1 MLAFLAGGGDAARM
15 IRERDW
21 TDHPLGP
28 PETWSEGFRTALSLV
43 LNSPESMILTWGP
56 DLHFFFNDTYF
67 PLLGPRLDWAM
78 GERFDVVWA
87 DAWEQAKPIIDDAF
101 AGRSRR
107 FDDLP
112 WKLGTDRGE
121 ADTWFSFS
129 YSRVLDGAGR
139 VAGLFIFTNETTARM
154 LGDRALRESEE
165 HYRQTVELNPQVP
178 WTCDPEGN
186 ITSYSNRWLELT
198 GQAPGEPDGA
208 GWLKALHPDDIPA
221 TLYAFGAALS
231 SGEPVDVDYRL
242 RMAATGEHRWMRA
255 RARPRRNEGGGI
267 VRWYGVVEDVHDRK
281 LAEAALRELNETLE
295 RRVEEALLQRKLWAE
310 VFETTDALVGAL
322 DTDFRLLAANR
333 AWIEEF
339 DAVFGIRPA
348 VGDHILD
355 LLSHLPDMQVPVRA
369 TWARAL
375 DGEEF
380 TQVEEFGDPDRKRRY
395 YELKF
400 TTLRDTD
407 GRRIG
412 AFQYV
417 QDVTERLRDQERL
430 TKAEEALRQSQKLEA
445 VGQLTGGVA
454 HDFNNLLTI
463 IRSSVDFLRRPDL
476 SEERRTRYM
485 DAVSDTV
492 DRAAK
497 LTGQLLAFARRQTLK
512 PQVFDV
518 GRQVAAVADMLD
530 TVTGARIHV
539 VTEVPDAPCFVKADL
554 SQFETAL
561 INMAVNARDAMD
573 GEGTLTLRLACGG
586 RLPAVRGHAAA
597 AGPFAAVSLTDTGSG
612 IAAEQVARIFEPF
625 FTTKEIGKGTGLGL
639 SQVFGFAKQS
649 GGDVDVESTLGEGT
663 TFTLYLPETDA
674 VASDT
679 PVVSRGHEPFQTG
692 DGQCVLVVEDN
703 VEVGRF
709 ATQILEDCG
718 YRTTWAANAEE
729 ALDRLGPD
737 GSGFDV
743 VFSDVVMPGMGGI
756 ALARLLRR
764 RLPDLPVLL
773 ASGYSHVLV
782 QDGLEGFEMLHKP
795 YSADQLARTLGKL
808 LPRTADG
815 PSGEHATIGTHLN
828 RP

>member
-1 MLAFLAGGGDAARM
+1 MSDALAFLAGGGEAARM

-21 TDHPLGP
+21 SHHPLGQ

-67 PLLGPRLDWAM
+67 PLLGPRLAWAM

-87 DAWEQAKPIIDDAF
+87 DAWDQAKPIIDDAL

-112 WKLGTDRGE
+112 WKLDTDRGE

-139 VAGLFIFTNETTARM
+139 VAGLFIFTNETTKRV

-178 WTCDPEGN
+178 WTCDPDGN

-208 GWLKALHPDDIPA
+208 GWLEALHPDDVPD
-221 TLYAFGAALS
+221 TLAAFAGALS
-231 SGEPVDVDYRL
+231 TGEPVDVDYRL

-255 RARPRRNEGGGI
+255 RARPRRNAAGSI
-267 VRWYGVVEDVHDRK
+267 MRWYGVVEDVHDKK
-281 LAEAALRELNETLE
+281 LAEARLRELNETLE

-310 VFETTDALVGAL
+310 VFEATDALVGAL

-339 DAVFGIRPA
+339 DAVFGIRPRI
-348 VGDHILD
+348 GDGILD
-355 LLSHLPDMQVPVRA
+355 LLADRPAILAPVRA
-369 TWARAL
+369 AWARAL
-375 DGEEF
+375 SGEEF
-380 TQVEEFGDPDRKRRY
+380 TLVQEFGDPDRKRPS

-400 TTLRDTD
+400 TTLRDPQ

-417 QDVTERLRDQERL
+417 QDVSDRLRDQERL
-430 TKAEEALRQSQKLEA
+430 FEAEEALRQSQKLEA

-497 LTGQLLAFARRQTLK
+497 LTGQLLAFARRQALK

-530 TVTGARIHV
+530 TVTGARIRV
-539 VTEVPDAPCFVKADL
+539 VTRVPDVPCFAKADL

-573 GEGTLTLRLACGG
+573 GEGTLTLRLVCASG
-586 RLPAVRGHAAA
+586 LPAIRGHAGS

-612 IAAEQVARIFEPF
+612 IPPDQIARIFEPF
-625 FTTKEIGKGTGLGL
+625 FTTKEVGKGTGLGL

-649 GGDVDVESTLGEGT
+649 GGDVDVESTVGGGT
-663 TFTLYLPETDA
+663 TFTLYLPEIEAT
-674 VASDT
+674 ASD
-679 PVVSRGHEPFQTG
+679 EPAAFHGDETFRTG
-692 DGQCVLVVEDN
+692 DGQRVLVVEDN

-718 YRTTWAANAEE
+718 YRTTWATNAEE
-729 ALDRLGPD
+729 ALDTLGPD
-737 GSGFDV
+737 GAGFDV

-756 ALARLLRR
+756 ELARLLQR
-764 RLPDLPVLL
+764 RLPDMPVLL
-773 ASGYSHVLV
+773 ASGYSHVLA
-782 QDGLEGFEMLHKP
+782 QDGLDGFELLHKP
-795 YSADQLARTLGKL
+795 YSADQLSHILGNL
-808 LPRTADG
+808 LRRRCPKV
-815 PSGEHATIGTHLN
+815 
-828 RP
+828 

>member
-1 MLAFLAGGGDAARM
+1 MSDALAFLAGGGEAARM

-21 TDHPLGP
+21 TGHPLGM
-28 PETWSEGFRTALSLV
+28 PETWSEGFRIALSLV
-43 LNSPESMILTWGP
+43 LTSPESMILTWGP

-67 PLLGPRLDWAM
+67 PLLGPRLEWAM

-139 VAGLFIFTNETTARM
+139 VAGLFIFTNETTARV

-178 WTCDPEGN
+178 WTCDPAGN

-221 TLYAFGAALS
+221 TLDAFGSALA

-281 LAEAALRELNETLE
+281 LAEAALREMNETLE
-295 RRVEEALLQRKLWAE
+295 RRVEEALLQRKLWSE

-322 DTDFRLLAANR
+322 DADFRLLAANR
-333 AWIEEF
+333 AWIEGFEAF
-339 DAVFGIRPA
+339 SGIRPR
-348 VGDHILD
+348 VGDRILD
-355 LLSHLPDMQVPVRA
+355 HLAHRPGLLDPVREI
-369 TWARAL
+369 WGRAL
-375 DGEEF
+375 AGEEF
-380 TQVEEFGDPDRKRRY
+380 TLVEAFGDPDSERPY
-395 YELKF
+395 YEIKF
-400 TTLRDTD
+400 TTLRDPE

-417 QDVTERLRDQERL
+417 QDVTQRLRDQDRL
-430 TKAEEALRQSQKLEA
+430 AKAEEALRQSQKLEA

-530 TVTGARIHV
+530 TVTGARIRV
-539 VTEVPDAPCFVKADL
+539 VTEVPDAPCYVKADL

-573 GEGTLTLRLACGG
+573 SEGTLTLRLVCAC
-586 RLPAVRGHAAA
+586 RLPDIRGHAGS

-612 IAAEQVARIFEPF
+612 IAPDQVARIFEPF
-625 FTTKEIGKGTGLGL
+625 FTTKEVGKGTGLGL

-649 GGDVDVESTLGEGT
+649 GGDVDVESTPGQGT
-663 TFTLYLPETDA
+663 TFTLYLPESEA
-674 VASDT
+674 IASDA
-679 PVVSRGHEPFQTG
+679 PDPQRGDETFQTG
-692 DGQCVLVVEDN
+692 DGQRVLVVEDN

-737 GSGFDV
+737 GSGFDA

-756 ALARLLRR
+756 ALARLLQR
-764 RLPDLPVLL
+764 RLPGLPVLL
-773 ASGYSHVLV
+773 ASGYSHVLA
-782 QDGLEGFEMLHKP
+782 QDGLEGFELLHKP
-795 YSADQLARTLGKL
+795 YSADQLSRILGTLMARQAGA
-808 LPRTADG
+808 PGMGRT
-815 PSGEHATIGTHLN
+815 
-828 RP
+828 

>member
-1 MLAFLAGGGDAARM
+1 MSDPLAFLAGGGEAARM

-21 TDHPLGP
+21 TGHPLGS

-56 DLHFFFNDTYF
+56 ELSFFFNDTYF

-87 DAWEQAKPIIDDAF
+87 DAWAQAKPIIEDAF

-112 WKLGTDRGE
+112 WKLGTDRGAAE
-121 ADTWFSFS
+121 TWFSFS

-139 VAGLFIFTNETTARM
+139 VAGLFIFTNETTARV

-178 WTCDPEGN
+178 WTCDSDGN

-198 GQAPGEPDGA
+198 GQAPGEPDGT
-208 GWLKALHPDDIPA
+208 GWLKALHPDDLPE
-221 TLYAFGAALS
+221 TLAVFSASLA
-231 SGEPVDVDYRL
+231 SGEPVDVDYRV

-267 VRWYGVVEDVHDRK
+267 VRWYGVVEDVHDKK
-281 LAEAALRELNETLE
+281 LAEAALREMNESLE
-295 RRVEEALLQRKLWAE
+295 RRVEDALLQRKLWAD
-310 VFETTDALVGAL
+310 VFETTDAMVGAL
-322 DTDFRLLAANR
+322 DTNYRLLAANR
-333 AWIEEF
+333 AWINEF
-339 DAVFGIRPA
+339 EAAFGVRPR
-348 VGDHILD
+348 VGDDILG
-355 LLSHLPDMQVPVRA
+355 LLSHRSDYVTPVKA
-369 TWARAL
+369 TWGRAL
-375 DGEEF
+375 AGEEF
-380 TQVEEFGDPDRKRRY
+380 TLVEEFGDPDRKRPY

-400 TTLRDTD
+400 TTLRDAE
-407 GRRIG
+407 GRRVG

-417 QDVTERLRDQERL
+417 QDVTERLRYQERL
-430 TKAEEALRQSQKLEA
+430 STAEEALRQSQKLEA

-512 PQVFDV
+512 PQVFEV
-518 GRQVAAVADMLD
+518 GRQVAALAEMIDS
-530 TVTGARIHV
+530 VTGARIRV

-573 GEGTLTLRLACGG
+573 GEGTLTLRLACCS
-586 RLPAVRGHAAA
+586 RLPLIRGHAGS
-597 AGPFAAVSLTDTGSG
+597 AGPFAAVSLTDTGIG
-612 IAAEQVARIFEPF
+612 IAPDQVARIFEPF
-625 FTTKEIGKGTGLGL
+625 FTTKEVGKGTGLGL

-649 GGDVDVESTLGEGT
+649 GGDVDVESTLGEGA
-663 TFTLYLPETDA
+663 TFTLYLPESEAGPGFED
-674 VASDT
+674 VASR
-679 PVVSRGHEPFQTG
+679 VAESFQTG
-692 DGQCVLVVEDN
+692 DGQRVLVVEDN
-703 VEVGRF
+703 IEVGRF

-718 YRTTWAANAEE
+718 YSTTWAANAEE
-729 ALDRLGPD
+729 ALDRLGSD
-737 GSGFDV
+737 GSEFDA

-756 ALARLLRR
+756 ALARLLKQ
-764 RLPDLPVLL
+764 RLPELPVLL
-773 ASGYSHVLV
+773 ASGYSHVLA
-782 QDGLEGFEMLHKP
+782 QDGLEGFELLHKP
-795 YSADQLARTLGKL
+795 YSADQLTRMLGML
-808 LPRTADG
+808 VRRNASMP
-815 PSGEHATIGTHLN
+815 
-828 RP
+828 